1 MTKKFEYTDIDG
13 VKKEAE
19 AFISSEFVTIAAP
32 NSPVM
37 TTSSGTIHPSL
48 LPAVAVGKASTVVIT
63 RKASD
68 PILRGELVRGSSPD
82 HVELA
87 DPTLDMDSASVLGMA
102 INDADTEDDVEILI
116 LGIITDSIFNIFGTN
131 VPIFLDDAG
140 GRYLINGIGTG
151 AWAGK
156 DNQIAEWN
164 GSAWVYTVPT
174 AGGHVSSDAETS
186 VIYIFNGTSWDSKSY
201 EATTASNGLVK
212 VGNDIRIDAGA
223 AGAGLG
229 FSSGV
234 LSVNVDNSSVEI
246 NVDTLRVKALGIKD
260 TMIDFGTGAGQVSAS
275 DIPLADAG
283 SYFPTDTVE
292 AGLQYLAA
300 QLTEQGVEYT
310 VGVGGVTK
318 GDLVYISGPNT
329 VSKFSTLT
337 SPEFAVGVALATVAE
352 AGTVKVL
359 SNDTKLTGVLSGAAP
374 GDVYYWTGSA
384 LSSSIP
390 SGGGAYVWRVG
401 IAKNSTDLH
410 IEVASVK
417 KNA

>member
-1 MTKKFEYTDIDG
+1 
-13 VKKEAE
+13 
-19 AFISSEFVTIAAP
+19 
-32 NSPVM
+32 
-37 TTSSGTIHPSL
+37 
-48 LPAVAVGKASTVVIT
+48 
-63 RKASD
+63 
-68 PILRGELVRGSSPD
+68 
-82 HVELA
+82 
-87 DPTLDMDSASVLGMA
+87 
-102 INDADTEDDVEILI
+102 
-116 LGIITDSIFNIFGTN
+116 
-131 VPIFLDDAG
+131 
-140 GRYLINGIGTG
+140 
-151 AWAGK
+151 
-156 DNQIAEWN
+156 
-164 GSAWVYTVPT
+164 
-174 AGGHVSSDAETS
+174 
-186 VIYIFNGTSWDSKSY
+186 
-201 EATTASNGLVK
+201 
-212 VGNDIRIDAGA
+212 
-223 AGAGLG
+223 
-229 FSSGV
+229 
-234 LSVNVDNSSVEI
+234 
-246 NVDTLRVKALGIKD
+246 LRVKALGIKD

-329 VSKFSTLT
+329 VSRFSTLT

-401 IAKNSTDLH
+401 IAKNATDLH
-410 IEVASVK
+410 IEVANVK